1 MIKEFSNIKDT
12 FRAVANKAINQ
23 KSKGIEDAGEG
34 MFNVT
39 IDDLFGD
46 SVDAIVQ
53 CYPNKEYDCVNI
65 LTYRQG
71 ESQTLELDNLPLIL
85 QKEVFARYCKAV
97 NVIYDEKKWHTE
109 NVCYGREDLLQ
120 VAKQMAA
127 DFGNDSVGE
136 DLCGVLADAAYDYLI
151 ENRITDQSKLK

>member
-12 FRAVANKAINQ
+12 FRAVAKKAINQ

-97 NVIYDEKKWHTE
+97 NVI
-109 NVCYGREDLLQ
+109 
-120 VAKQMAA
+120 
-127 DFGNDSVGE
+127 
-136 DLCGVLADAAYDYLI
+136 
-151 ENRITDQSKLK
+151 

>member
-12 FRAVANKAINQ
+12 FRAVAKKAINQ

-136 DLCGVLADAAYDYLI
+136 YLCGVLADAAYDYLI
-151 ENRITDQSKLK
+151 

>member
-1 MIKEFSNIKDT
+1 MIEEFNKIKDA
-12 FRAVANKAINQ
+12 FRAVASKAIQQNR
-23 KSKGIEDAGEG
+23 KGIEDAGAG

-71 ESQTLELDNLPLIL
+71 ESEVLELDNLPLIL
-85 QKEVFARYCKAV
+85 QKEVFARYCKALDV
-97 NVIYDEKKWHTE
+97 KYDERKWHTE
-109 NVCYGREDLLQ
+109 DVCYGREDLLQ
-120 VAKQMAA
+120 VAEQMAA

-136 DLCGVLADAAYDYLI
+136 DLCCVLADAAYDYLI
-151 ENRITDQSKLK
+151 GIEITDQSKLK